1 MNAKA
6 PSILVVEDED
16 FNRSL
21 LVRQLKREGFEN
33 IVEARDGREALEA
46 LRKSDFDLVL
56 SDIQMPET
64 DGYELLKALKT
75 DMRLRNI
82 PVVMISAVDQIDSIV
97 QCIEL
102 GAEDYLPKPFNPVL
116 LRARIGASLEKK
128 KLRDKEKAYLNEI
141 KTEKCKSDELLGV
154 ILPGAAANELKATG
168 KVIPRRYQNVA
179 LLFCDVVGFTAYCE
193 RHDADEVVS
202 KLQKL
207 FERCEEICN
216 ANGMEKIKTI
226 GDAFMATAGLLKA
239 NSTPLLSAVKC
250 GLEMGQATL
259 DLDVGW
265 EMRAGVH
272 CGPVVAGIV
281 GRERY
286 QFDVWGDTVNT
297 AARMTGISSP
307 GTVAMVYDNWLQIQ
321 DDCDGRMLG
330 GVEVKGKGKVEIVE
344 CNAMR

>member
-1 MNAKA
+1 MNNEA
-6 PSILVVEDED
+6 PSFLVVDDED
-16 FNRSL
+16 FNRGL
-21 LVRQLKREGFEN
+21 LVRHLKREGYEN
-33 IVEARDGREALEA
+33 IVEASDGRQALEA
-46 LRKSDFDLVL
+46 MRKSEFDLVL
-56 SDIQMPET
+56 SDIQMPEM
-64 DGYELLKALKT
+64 DGYELLKALKG

-97 QCIEL
+97 KCIEL

-116 LRARIGASLEKK
+116 LRARVGASLEKK
-128 KLRDKEKAYLNEI
+128 KLRDKEKSHLNEI
-141 KTEKCKSDELLGV
+141 KVEKRKSDQLLEV

-168 KVIPRRYQNVA
+168 KVLPRRYQDVG
-179 LLFCDVVGFTAYCE
+179 LLFCDVVGFTSYCE

-202 KLQKL
+202 KLQTL

-226 GDAFMATAGLLKA
+226 GDAFMATAGLLKS
-239 NSTPLLSAVKC
+239 NSSPLLSAVKC
-250 GLEMGQATL
+250 GLEMAKATT
-259 DLDVGW
+259 DLNIGW

-297 AARMTGISSP
+297 AARMAGISAS
-307 GTVAMVYDNWLQIQ
+307 GTVAMVYDNWLQVE
-321 DDCDGRMLG
+321 DDCEGRMLG
-330 GVEVKGKGKVEIVE
+330 AVEVKGKGKVEVVE
-344 CNAMR
+344 CIAMR